1 MRITSCTSDAPRSN
15 ISEATGTLRAARSD
29 RATNDMR
36 FEGWAFCI
44 AALTAFPVG
53 AAAVQAETEA
63 QRTTAAGVFTEAQ
76 AKAGG
81 DLYAGLC
88 TGCHTMSSH
97 TGVTFRKSWL
107 GMPVSE
113 LFIYLSQSM
122 PEDAPGSLSAKEY
135 AQVVAYLL
143 EMNGMPT
150 GSIELPAEEGALRAI
165 RIDTVAASRRR

>member
-1 MRITSCTSDAPRSN
+1 MR
-15 ISEATGTLRAARSD
+15 L
-29 RATNDMR
+29 
-36 FEGWAFCI
+36 EGWAFCI

-53 AAAVQAETEA
+53 AAAVQAETDA
-63 QRTTAAGVFTEAQ
+63 PRTTAAGVFTEAQ
-76 AKAGG
+76 SKAGG

-150 GSIELPAEEGALRAI
+150 GSTELPADEGALRAI
-165 RIDTVAASRRR
+165 RIDTVAARSTGKRQLSPISSAVRFDHDLH